1 MYKLTKLVALGAL
14 TASVCLAVS
23 ARADEAATAGRAILD
38 AHKNAVVTVSLV
50 IKQQMSM
57 PGSGSQE
64 QEEKTE
70 VTGTVIDPSGLTVL
84 SLSQTDPSALIRSMM
99 GDMGDNGD
107 MKIESVLSD
116 VKIITDDGK
125 ELAAKVVLRD
135 KDLDL
140 AFIRPTEKP
149 AAPLAAI
156 NLKEAATP
164 LILDPVLVLNRLG
177 KVANRAYSL
186 SVDRVEAI
194 IAKPRTFFVP
204 GRGESTGALGC
215 PVFALDGKVVGVAL
229 LRNLPGGASG
239 GGMMSMMNGGRDSV
253 LPVILP
259 AADIFEAG
267 QQAPAAAD
275 VKDEPKPKP
284 AAPAAAA
291 PSSNSVTIPAAPA
304 APAPAAP
311 AAPKTP

>member
-1 MYKLTKLVALGAL
+1 MLTLTKRSALGAVAAAAL
-14 TASVCLAVS
+14 VFS
-23 ARADEAATAGRAILD
+23 AAADEAAVAGRTVLD

-50 IKQQMSM
+50 IKQQFSM
-57 PGSGSQE
+57 GGSGSQE
-64 QEEKTE
+64 QEEKAE

-84 SLSQTDPSALIRSMM
+84 SLSQTDPSALIQSMM
-99 GDMGDNGD
+99 GDMTDGGD
-107 MKIESVLSD
+107 MKIDSTLAD
-116 VKIITDDGK
+116 VKIITEDGK

-149 AAPLAAI
+149 AAPLASI
-156 NLKEAATP
+156 NLKESGTP
-164 LILDPVLVLNRLG
+164 QILDQILVLNRLG
-177 KVANRAYSL
+177 KVANRAYAM

-194 IAKPRTFFVP
+194 IAKPRTFYVP

-215 PVFALDGKVVGVAL
+215 PAFTIDGKIVGVAL
-229 LRNLPGGASG
+229 LRTIPGGLSG
-239 GGMMSMMNGGRDSV
+239 GGMMSMMGGGHDSV

-259 AADIFEAG
+259 AADILEAG

-284 AAPAAAA
+284 EPAPAAA
-291 PSSNSVTIPAAPA
+291 PSSNSVTIPAT
-304 APAPAAP
+304 PAPP
-311 AAPKTP
+311 TPKTP